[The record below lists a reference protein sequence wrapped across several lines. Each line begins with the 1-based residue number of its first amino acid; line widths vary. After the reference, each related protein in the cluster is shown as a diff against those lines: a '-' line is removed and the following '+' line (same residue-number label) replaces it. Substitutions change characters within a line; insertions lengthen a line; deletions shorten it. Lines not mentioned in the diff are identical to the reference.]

1 MPLQLQEALE
11 KEIDNLLTEVH
22 IRRVERLS
30 DEVFIQQVV
39 ITLKKDKGVKIEL
52 DARILNNA
60 IQKEKYQMPKLDNLM
75 EQVAEIINDIEDG
88 TVRITSLDM
97 LYAYGQA
104 ALHPETAKHCNFQII
119 GGRATGTYAC
129 NTGYYEMTIISPSS
143 RKQWINCCITSR
155 TLSRS

>member
-22 IRRVERLS
+22 IRRVKRLS

-39 ITLKKDKGVKIEL
+39 ITLKKDKGVKVEL

-60 IQKEKYQMPKLDNLM
+60 IQKEKYQMPKLDNLV

-88 TVRITSLDM
+88 TVRI
-97 LYAYGQA
+97 
-104 ALHPETAKHCNFQII
+104 
-119 GGRATGTYAC
+119 R
-129 NTGYYEMTIISPSS
+129 
-143 RKQWINCCITSR
+143 
-155 TLSRS
+155 